1 MSTLVLAIGNPI
13 LGDDA
18 AGPAI
23 ADRLRGSVPERL
35 FDGGVAGLE
44 LVPEI
49 VGLDRLLVLDAV
61 AGEIPGEV
69 VVLRDGEVPARL
81 RTALSPHQ
89 LGLIDLLGLAALS
102 GGAPRHVTVVGVV
115 AGTVELGVGLTE
127 PVAGAIDA
135 AARTAREILRQWRES

>member
-13 LGDDA
+13 MGDDG

-23 ADRLRGSVPERL
+23 AERLRGTIPERL
-35 FDGGVAGLE
+35 IDGGVAGME

-49 VGLDRLLVLDAV
+49 TGLDRLLVLDAV
-61 AGEIPGEV
+61 AGDTPGEV
-69 VVLRDGEVPARL
+69 LVLRDDEVPARL

-102 GGAPRHVTVVGVV
+102 GEAPRHVTVVGVV
-115 AGTVELGVGLTE
+115 VDSVELRVGLSA
-127 PVAGAIDA
+127 PVAAALDA
-135 AARTAREILRQWRES
+135 AARTAREILRQWREA